1 MRLLLTEPAV
11 RASGEAL
18 LAAHTGIELVALRPD
33 GAVVLSDGTELD
45 REDTGVE
52 VAWATSDL
60 YEEGGQLRAFF
71 GLVRRLGTLRWFQSQ
86 AAGFD
91 APIFAEL
98 IRKGV
103 LFTKSDAHSVPIA
116 EFVLRAVL
124 DHHQRPERWAAAQA
138 ARRWERHEFD
148 EVSGSTWM
156 VVGLGSIGAEVARRC
171 RALGARVIGVRRRR
185 AGDEPVDELVTPD
198 RLVGVLGEVD
208 VVVLCAPAN
217 ASTKH
222 LVDAA
227 FLAAMRSGSLLVNI
241 GRGSVVDEAALLEAL
256 DRGPLGGAVLDVF
269 ETEPLPEDSPLWAHP
284 KVVIT
289 PHNSA
294 LATARY
300 RRQLELFSENLGR
313 YRRGEPLRGVV
324 TEADLD

>member
-156 VVGLGSIGAEVARRC
+156 VVAGAGPSARGS
-171 RALGARVIGVRRRR
+171 
-185 AGDEPVDELVTPD
+185 
-198 RLVGVLGEVD
+198 
-208 VVVLCAPAN
+208 
-217 ASTKH
+217 
-222 LVDAA
+222 
-227 FLAAMRSGSLLVNI
+227 SGS
-241 GRGSVVDEAALLEAL
+241 
-256 DRGPLGGAVLDVF
+256 GGAGPA
-269 ETEPLPEDSPLWAHP
+269 TNRSTSWSPRTAWWASS
-284 KVVIT
+284 VRSMSSCSV
-289 PHNSA
+289 
-294 LATARY
+294 
-300 RRQLELFSENLGR
+300 RQPT
-313 YRRGEPLRGVV
+313 PLRSTSSTRPSWLRCGR
-324 TEADLD
+324 ARSS

>member
-138 ARRWERHEFD
+138 ARRW
-148 EVSGSTWM
+148 
-156 VVGLGSIGAEVARRC
+156 GAPR
-171 RALGARVIGVRRRR
+171 VRRGVGEHLDGGRPRIDRRRGGSPGPGPRRVGHRGPAAPGRRRTGRR
-185 AGDEPVDELVTPD
+185 AGHPGPP
-198 RLVGVLGEVD
+198 G
-208 VVVLCAPAN
+208 
-217 ASTKH
+217 
-222 LVDAA
+222 
-227 FLAAMRSGSLLVNI
+227 
-241 GRGSVVDEAALLEAL
+241 GRP
-256 DRGPLGGAVLDVF
+256 R
-269 ETEPLPEDSPLWAHP
+269 
-284 KVVIT
+284 
-289 PHNSA
+289 
-294 LATARY
+294 
-300 RRQLELFSENLGR
+300 
-313 YRRGEPLRGVV
+313 
-324 TEADLD
+324 